1 LSSLTDPVPAK
12 IGRYEIRREIG
23 RGMMGVVYEAFDPAL
38 GRAVAL
44 KLIHLAF
51 PVTPEEAETFEQ
63 RFFTEARSA
72 GRLSHPGIVVV
83 HDAGRDT
90 ETGRL
95 FIAMEWLQGRALS
108 QPSPESPLD
117 WRQALRLGARLA
129 DALHHAHSAGVIH
142 RDIKPANIMVL
153 DSGDPKIMDF
163 GIAKVETARLKL
175 TATGQSFG
183 TPLYMSPEQALGHEV
198 DARTDLFSL
207 GAILY
212 GLLTGRLAFGAE
224 SMMAII
230 GKVLHQDPPPPSQVQ
245 SDLPPDVDY
254 LIARALAKAL
264 PDRYPSG
271 GTMAEDIA
279 DVLDGRPP
287 RHRPAWGGARPPEG
301 ALAVPAS
308 PGPPRSEPKADA
320 TRVSAAPTRPE
331 RTGTPRER
339 VTGPRRRVSRTA
351 VGLVVGAVLLLGL
364 ISPALFVAWRRP
376 PPTLTPAPVEKAAEA
391 AEAVPLP
398 SPSPSSGLSGL
409 LSALQGEKPAQLA
422 VDFEHALRSG
432 TLKVWVDGELMKEEK
447 VGGRI
452 TKRVIGI
459 KLRKG
464 TFHDVMELKPGRHE
478 IQVQVSWD
486 NGERTE
492 RIVGTF
498 SPGATRRLDV
508 NLGRLLKDLTLE
520 WK

>member
-1 LSSLTDPVPAK
+1 LSSLTDPTPAK

-23 RGMMGVVYEAFDPAL
+23 RGMMGVVFEAFDPAL

-83 HDAGRDT
+83 HDAGRDAD
-90 ETGRL
+90 TGRL

-108 QPSPESPLD
+108 QTSPETLLD
-117 WRQALRLGARLA
+117 WREALRLGARLA

-198 DARTDLFSL
+198 DGRTDLFSL

-230 GKVLHQDPPPPSQVQ
+230 GKVLHQDPPPPSQVRPE
-245 SDLPPDVDY
+245 LPADVDY

-264 PDRYPSG
+264 PDRYARG

-279 DVLDGRPP
+279 DVLDARPP
-287 RHRPAWGGARPPEG
+287 RHRAEWGGARPPEG
-301 ALAVPAS
+301 ALSAPAAV
-308 PGPPRSEPKADA
+308 GTPRSGGAADA
-320 TRVSAAPTRPE
+320 TRVSSPPPRPE
-331 RTGTPRER
+331 RTTTPRESD
-339 VTGPRRRVSRTA
+339 TRRKRRISR
-351 VGLVVGAVLLLGL
+351 LVVGLIVGATLLLGL
-364 ISPALFVAWRRP
+364 IAPALFVARP
-376 PPTLTPAPVEKAAEA
+376 GPASAPSPSAEEPGEA
-391 AEAVPLP
+391 AEALP
-398 SPSPSSGLSGL
+398 SPSPSSGLAGL

-422 VDFEHALRSG
+422 IDFEHALRSG
-432 TLKVWVDGELMKEEK
+432 TLKVWVDGELVKEEK

-452 TKRVIGI
+452 TKKVIGI

-464 TFHDVMELKPGRHE
+464 TFHDVLDLKPGRHE
-478 IQVQVSWD
+478 IQIQVSWD
-486 NGERTE
+486 DGERTR
-492 RIVGTF
+492 RISGTF
-498 SPGATRRLDV
+498 SPGTTRRLDV

>member
-1 LSSLTDPVPAK
+1 
-12 IGRYEIRREIG
+12 
-23 RGMMGVVYEAFDPAL
+23 MMGVVFEAYDPAL

-63 RFFTEARSA
+63 RFFTEASSA

-83 HDAGRDT
+83 HDAGRDPD
-90 ETGRL
+90 TGRL
-95 FIAMEWLQGRALS
+95 FIAMEWLRGRALS
-108 QPSPESPLD
+108 QASPETLRD
-117 WRQALRLGARLA
+117 WREALRLGARLA

-198 DARTDLFSL
+198 DGRTDLFSL

-230 GKVLHQDPPPPSQVQ
+230 GKVLHQDPRPPSQVRP
-245 SDLPPDVDY
+245 DLPADVDY
-254 LIARALAKAL
+254 VIARALAKAL
-264 PDRYPSG
+264 PDRYASG

-287 RHRPAWGGARPPEG
+287 RHRATWGGARSPEG
-301 ALAVPAS
+301 ALSAPTAV
-308 PGPPRSEPKADA
+308 GTPRSGGAADA
-320 TRVSAAPTRPE
+320 TRVSSPPPRPE
-331 RTGTPRER
+331 RTTTPRES
-339 VTGPRRRVSRTA
+339 VTRRKRGISRLVA
-351 VGLVVGAVLLLGL
+351 GLIVGATLLLGL
-364 ISPALFVAWRRP
+364 ISPALFVARRG
-376 PPTLTPAPVEKAAEA
+376 PAPAPAPSPSAEKTEAAAEA
-391 AEAVPLP
+391 LP
-398 SPSPSSGLSGL
+398 SPSPSSGLAGL

-422 VDFEHALRSG
+422 IDFEHALRSG
-432 TLKVWVDGELMKEEK
+432 TLRVWVDGELVKEEK

-452 TKRVIGI
+452 TKKVIGI

-464 TFHDVMELKPGRHE
+464 TFHDVLELKPGRHD

-486 NGERTE
+486 DGERTE
-492 RIVGTF
+492 RIIGTF
-498 SPGATRRLDV
+498 NPGTTRRLDV
-508 NLGRLLKDLTLE
+508 NLGRLLKELTLE